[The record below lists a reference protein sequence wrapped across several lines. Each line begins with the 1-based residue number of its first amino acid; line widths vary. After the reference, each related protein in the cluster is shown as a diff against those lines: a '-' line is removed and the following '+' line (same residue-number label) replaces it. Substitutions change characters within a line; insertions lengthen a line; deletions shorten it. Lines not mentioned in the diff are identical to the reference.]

1 MTENLRILGVGLDI
15 IEIDRIREISLKYRN
30 FLERILSIEERRQI
44 SNKKDKFP
52 SIAVRFSAKEAFIK
66 ALGGRFEGWYW
77 KDVEVLTGINGVPEI
92 RLKNKALEEAVKRG
106 IKEIKISLSHS
117 NKYAVAV
124 VIILG

>member
-15 IEIDRIREISLKYRN
+15 IEIDRIREIALKYRN

-44 SNKKDKFP
+44 INKKDKFP

-66 ALGGRFEGWYW
+66 ALGGRFEGWRW
-77 KDVEVLTGINGVPEI
+77 QDVEVLTGINGAPEI

>member
-44 SNKKDKFP
+44 GNKKDKFP

-66 ALGGRFEGWYW
+66 ALGGRFEGWCW